1 MSLLASPHFPSSP
14 AIGRRLILILGI
26 AVAAT
31 LAGCAA
37 TGIKGAEMTEQVT
50 QVPAGKARIL
60 IYRDSS
66 LMGAA
71 VQPNV
76 MVNGEVAGTSKPGG
90 FFYADVGVG
99 THEVSARTEV
109 TSSVSFQMTE
119 GQTRYVRTS
128 ITMGAF
134 VGRVQ
139 FTLVEAEEAQRVLP
153 GLAYTGS
160 AMASAPRAGSGAAP
174 AGPAPA
180 APAPG
185 AAPRNVTLD
194 DLDGLLPKKP

>member
-1 MSLLASPHFPSSP
+1 MQRFTRHLRLPLCRL
-14 AIGRRLILILGI
+14 GRRPILMLGVAL
-26 AVAAT
+26 AVT

-37 TGIKGAEMTEQVT
+37 TGIKGAEMTEQVA

-60 IYRDSS
+60 IYRDGS
-66 LMGAA
+66 LLGAA

-76 MVNGEVAGTSKPGG
+76 MVNGEVVGTSKPGG

-109 TSSVSFQMTE
+109 TSSVSFQMAE

-134 VGRVQ
+134 VGRIQ

-153 GLAYTGS
+153 GLAYTGPAVATAPS
-160 AMASAPRAGSGAAP
+160 ARSGTTP
-174 AGPAPA
+174 SGPAPS
-180 APAPG
+180 APAPV